1 MIIRAELRRLFR
13 WIKEHRLTA
22 VITGEKGGGTLTRYG
37 LEEYVADCVILLDHR
52 VQHQITTRRLRIV
65 KYRGSVHGT
74 NEYPFLIT
82 GHGLSVLP
90 ITSLDMNYPVSDELI
105 SSGIKSLDALMEGGG
120 FYRGSSILVSGPPGT
135 GKSSV
140 GMHLLD
146 AACRRGERTLY
157 LAYEESANQ
166 ILRNMRSIGFQLERW
181 VKRGRLHVHSA
192 RPALYGL
199 ERHLVDIHEMVE
211 TINPSVVLMDPMG
224 NLSITNDPF
233 ELSATLT
240 RLIDFLKH
248 RGITAM
254 FTLVEGFD
262 EHSQSDV
269 SSLMDTW
276 LTVQNLAINGERR
289 RSLYV
294 LKSRGMAHSNRVH
307 ELEITRRGV
316 RVKESKNLNPQP

>member
-1 MIIRAELRRLFR
+1 
-13 WIKEHRLTA
+13 
-22 VITGEKGGGTLTRYG
+22 
-37 LEEYVADCVILLDHR
+37 
-52 VQHQITTRRLRIV
+52 
-65 KYRGSVHGT
+65 
-74 NEYPFLIT
+74 
-82 GHGLSVLP
+82 
-90 ITSLDMNYPVSDELI
+90 
-105 SSGIKSLDALMEGGG
+105 
-120 FYRGSSILVSGPPGT
+120 
-135 GKSSV
+135 
-140 GMHLLD
+140 
-146 AACRRGERTLY
+146 
-157 LAYEESANQ
+157 
-166 ILRNMRSIGFQLERW
+166 
-181 VKRGRLHVHSA
+181 
-192 RPALYGL
+192 
-199 ERHLVDIHEMVE
+199 
-211 TINPSVVLMDPMG
+211 MDPMG